1 MSMKRREFLKTG
13 IAHASVLLSGFAG
26 LSLVMRGYGRSTA
39 VAAETVAEM
48 EKPMPEAEVK
58 TGANGLYVQPWFEDG
73 FLDLGE
79 ELEAASLDDKQLVL
93 LYEQTGCPYCK
104 ELHRVNLARAEI
116 ASYMQQNYRVVQ
128 IDIRGSREVTDF
140 TGKSLSEKAFAHQAQ
155 IHFTP
160 TLSFFPRKASKVLG
174 KKGKEAEA
182 FRLTGYWKPFH
193 FETVLRFV
201 RDGAYKQ
208 ENLQSYLGARLEAL
222 KKEGRTQP
230 VWE

>member
-1 MSMKRREFLKTG
+1 MKRREFLKSG
-13 IAHASVLLSGFAG
+13 IAHVSLLLSGFAG
-26 LSLVMRGYGRSTA
+26 LNLVMRGYGLSTA
-39 VAAETVAEM
+39 VAAEGEQDAADQAG
-48 EKPMPEAEVK
+48 KAAVK
-58 TGANGLYVQPWFEDG
+58 TGANGLYVQPWFEDS

-79 ELEAASLDDKQLVL
+79 ELEAASLENKQLVL

-104 ELHRVNLARAEI
+104 ELHRVNLARPEI

-140 TGKSLSEKAFAHQAQ
+140 KGTSLSEKDFARQAQ

-160 TLSFFPRKASKVLG
+160 TLSFYPRRPAKVLG
-174 KKGKEAEA
+174 KNGKDAEA

-201 RDGAYKQ
+201 RDGAYKE

-222 KKEGRTQP
+222 KKEGRPLP
-230 VWE
+230 VWD